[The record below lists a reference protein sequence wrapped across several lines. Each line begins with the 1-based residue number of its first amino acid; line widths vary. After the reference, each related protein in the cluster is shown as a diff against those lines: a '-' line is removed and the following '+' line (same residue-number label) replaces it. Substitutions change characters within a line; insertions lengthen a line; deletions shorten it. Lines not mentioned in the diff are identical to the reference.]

1 LGVHQLF
8 VGQTELEKWSAGCN
22 RFASN
27 RVNPGH
33 DAGHRSRDLDLR
45 SSRTFLDH
53 RRHIDGAIE
62 VSRFDRHKLKAD
74 VLLPLFAQS
83 QRCRLGG
90 SGMVVVGMGVRFAV
104 SVFGSVLVAFA
115 VVQAFLRNGQE
126 LADFG
131 KPHIAGKIPG
141 NDSRDGNYHGRP
153 NRELT
158 SRESRK
164 PCLIHTFRCLRTI
177 C

>member
-1 LGVHQLF
+1 
-8 VGQTELEKWSAGCN
+8 
-22 RFASN
+22 
-27 RVNPGH
+27 
-33 DAGHRSRDLDLR
+33 
-45 SSRTFLDH
+45 
-53 RRHIDGAIE
+53 
-62 VSRFDRHKLKAD
+62 
-74 VLLPLFAQS
+74 
-83 QRCRLGG
+83 
-90 SGMVVVGMGVRFAV
+90 MVVVGMGVRFAV